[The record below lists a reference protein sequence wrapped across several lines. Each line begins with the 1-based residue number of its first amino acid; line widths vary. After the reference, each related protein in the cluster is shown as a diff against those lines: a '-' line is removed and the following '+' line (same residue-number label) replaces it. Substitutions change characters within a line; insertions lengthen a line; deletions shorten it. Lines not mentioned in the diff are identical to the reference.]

1 MNNVT
6 DDDFDYEAFK
16 EVAAKDIQEAI
27 EKLNE
32 DEILFETQF
41 DFLYDNVMRD
51 KHFHFLKKLLKE
63 NGYENADKLHSSSFE
78 VPEMG
83 WMHAVYIMEEKIPT
97 IEVLKTK
104 VLEYFKNHK
113 I

>member
-16 EVAAKDIQEAI
+16 EVDAKDIQEAI

-41 DFLYDNVMRD
+41 DFLYD
-51 KHFHFLKKLLKE
+51 KGKWL
-63 NGYENADKLHSSSFE
+63 
-78 VPEMG
+78 
-83 WMHAVYIMEEKIPT
+83 
-97 IEVLKTK
+97 
-104 VLEYFKNHK
+104 
-113 I
+113 

>member
-1 MNNVT
+1 M
-6 DDDFDYEAFK
+6 
-16 EVAAKDIQEAI
+16 I
-27 EKLNE
+27 
-32 DEILFETQF
+32 
-41 DFLYDNVMRD
+41 
-51 KHFHFLKKLLKE
+51 KE

-97 IEVLKTK
+97 IEDLKTK

>member
-1 MNNVT
+1 MKT
-6 DDDFDYEAFK
+6 KFY
-16 EVAAKDIQEAI
+16 
-27 EKLNE
+27 
-32 DEILFETQF
+32 
-41 DFLYDNVMRD
+41 
-51 KHFHFLKKLLKE
+51 LKPSLTFCMIKE

>member
-16 EVAAKDIQEAI
+16 EVAAKEIQEAI

-32 DEILFETQF
+32 DEILFETKF

-63 NGYENADKLHSSSFE
+63 NDYENAEKLHSSSFE

-83 WMHAVYIMEEKIPT
+83 WMYAVYIMEEKIPT
-97 IEVLKTK
+97 IEDLKTK